1 MAGRAPGIMGGLSVT
16 EKKGK
21 FNVEEFDQLGLINGQ
36 AAQDVD
42 LESIEDKPWKK
53 PGKYSRWYFGL
64 HLPSKFS
71 YLKLLFHSFK
81 FSSLNTYTMRYI

>member
-1 MAGRAPGIMGGLSVT
+1 MASRAPGIMGGLSVT

-53 PGKYSRWYFGL
+53 PG
-64 HLPSKFS
+64 
-71 YLKLLFHSFK
+71 
-81 FSSLNTYTMRYI
+81 M

>member
-1 MAGRAPGIMGGLSVT
+1 MMGGLSVA

-36 AAQDVD
+36 PAQDVD

-53 PGKYSRWYFGL
+53 PGMKEYPYQ
-64 HLPSKFS
+64 
-71 YLKLLFHSFK
+71 
-81 FSSLNTYTMRYI
+81 

>member
-1 MAGRAPGIMGGLSVT
+1 MTGRAPGMMGGLSVT

-36 AAQDVD
+36 PAQDVD

-53 PGKYSRWYFGL
+53 PGTAFYSLITLVGRGW
-64 HLPSKFS
+64 
-71 YLKLLFHSFK
+71 
-81 FSSLNTYTMRYI
+81 I

>member
-1 MAGRAPGIMGGLSVT
+1 MTGRAPGMMGGLSVA

-36 AAQDVD
+36 PAQDVD

-53 PGKYSRWYFGL
+53 PGIKEYPYQ
-64 HLPSKFS
+64 
-71 YLKLLFHSFK
+71 
-81 FSSLNTYTMRYI
+81 

>member
-1 MAGRAPGIMGGLSVT
+1 MTGRAPGMMGGLSVT

-36 AAQDVD
+36 PAQDVD

-53 PGKYSRWYFGL
+53 PGMKEYPYQ
-64 HLPSKFS
+64 
-71 YLKLLFHSFK
+71 
-81 FSSLNTYTMRYI
+81 

>member
-1 MAGRAPGIMGGLSVT
+1 MAGRAPGMMGGLSVA

-36 AAQDVD
+36 PAQDID

-53 PGKYSRWYFGL
+53 PGKYPRESLQKAMEFVTSQNIGGKPL
-64 HLPSKFS
+64 IGTPV
-71 YLKLLFHSFK
+71 YLFLTSG
-81 FSSLNTYTMRYI
+81 

>member
-1 MAGRAPGIMGGLSVT
+1 MTGRAPGMMGGLSVA

-36 AAQDVD
+36 PAQDVD

-53 PGKYSRWYFGL
+53 PGIMNTHINRKI
-64 HLPSKFS
+64 
-71 YLKLLFHSFK
+71 
-81 FSSLNTYTMRYI
+81 SSLPI

>member
-53 PGKYSRWYFGL
+53 PGKYSNI
-64 HLPSKFS
+64 
-71 YLKLLFHSFK
+71 KLTTPTEPY
-81 FSSLNTYTMRYI
+81 SSNTSTQKYPEV

>member
-1 MAGRAPGIMGGLSVT
+1 MTGRAPGMMGGLSVA

-36 AAQDVD
+36 PAQDVD

-53 PGKYSRWYFGL
+53 PGMK
-64 HLPSKFS
+64 
-71 YLKLLFHSFK
+71 
-81 FSSLNTYTMRYI
+81 

>member
-1 MAGRAPGIMGGLSVT
+1 MMGGLSVA

-36 AAQDVD
+36 PAQDVD

-53 PGKYSRWYFGL
+53 PGMKEYPYQYKIFIL
-64 HLPSKFS
+64 
-71 YLKLLFHSFK
+71 
-81 FSSLNTYTMRYI
+81 